1 MRHESLALGRRCDA
15 GQRLASRL
23 LVRSAAP
30 VKRPD
35 RALVLE
41 PYAQAFQLLAPVALG
56 ERLDGARKRLECRVD
71 NRLGGA
77 GLEQLEAVIA
87 DIRDRVQADDP
98 PCLGRSPP
106 RDARD
111 EAIAGLERLQQGACP
126 RGNRGCIGIDD
137 DRRKRAVDV
146 EKERRAQ
153 RLGDEGI

>member
-1 MRHESLALGRRCDA
+1 VRHESLALGLRGDA
-15 GQRLASRL
+15 GERLARRL
-23 LVRSAAP
+23 LVRRAAP

-41 PYAQAFQLLAPVALG
+41 PYAQAFQLLAPDALG
-56 ERLDGARKRLECRVD
+56 ELPDRNCKPLERRVD
-71 NRLGGA
+71 DRLGGA

-98 PCLGRSPP
+98 PCLGRTPS
-106 RDARD
+106 RDTRD
-111 EAIAGLERLQQGACP
+111 EAVAGLERLQQGACP

>member
-1 MRHESLALGRRCDA
+1 MRHESLALGFRGDA
-15 GQRLASRL
+15 GERLVRRL

-41 PYAQAFQLLAPVALG
+41 PYAEAFQLLAPDALG
-56 ERLDGARKRLECRVD
+56 ELSDRARKPLERRVD
-71 NRLGGA
+71 DRLGGA
-77 GLEQLEAVIA
+77 GLEELEAVIA
-87 DIRDRVQADDP
+87 DVRDRVQADDP
-98 PCLGRSPP
+98 PCLGRAPP
-106 RDARD
+106 RDTRD
-111 EAIAGLERLQQGACP
+111 EAIARLESLQQGACP
-126 RGNRGCIGIDD
+126 RGNRGRIGVDD